1 MKNTDSPQQFT
12 HDVFLSHNA
21 RDKPRVRRLAEQ
33 LRDAGLIVWFD
44 EWNILPGEDI
54 FLAVEKGLEQ
64 SRVLLLC
71 LSPAALGSDWVKLER
86 GTVLFRDPANTGR
99 RFIPLLLEDCD
110 PPDTLKRYKY
120 LDLRPG
126 DKQKEAEAFA
136 ALLMALGKGGND
148 GAAAGKEAATGAG
161 AREEDSGRV
170 AMAQPERTAR
180 AVGVRATP
188 PPQPTETGGPWS
200 QTEEGS
206 ENAIPGDSASAGPLP
221 QGTLRPP
228 AAARHAPARP
238 DTPVPAAGSEEAAAS
253 QQLSVERERILTG
266 HEKWVWSVAVGPDG
280 QWAVSGSGHPID
292 EDQDNTVRIWNLK
305 TGGCRTVL
313 TGHRSPVMAVAIT
326 PDGGEILS
334 GSWDGAIRRWEAAS
348 GEPIADWPAHQGFVL
363 SLAVLAGG
371 GRLLSG
377 GRDGSVKLWDLE
389 TKECLM
395 PLSGHTGAVYS
406 VAVTADGRRALS
418 ASWDKTLR
426 LWELKTGACLA
437 VLAGHSERVNSVQM
451 TADGRF
457 AVSGSSDKTV
467 RLWDLGARRCLG
479 VLEGHQ
485 SSIHSVALSPD
496 GRRIAST
503 GFTDRTVRLWDRASG
518 RCLRVIEHEGRARP
532 LSVAFGP
539 DGKRLLV
546 GTANSTIY
554 LYRLGAGP
562 VGDAAAAPPEAS
574 RRYVNAKVV
583 LLGEGAVGKTSLAHR
598 LVADEYVIRDR
609 THGMNVWRLGLAAGG
624 REDGGPERAA
634 LESGA
639 PRGGPRE
646 ESAGGEDGAPGG
658 SAPKQAGGEHGAPDE
673 REALLWDLAGQE
685 DYRLIHRLF
694 LGQTAL
700 ALLLINP
707 QNDDPFREAGDWL
720 KALETARNLE
730 DPTAGEKVGR
740 GMPVTEAN
748 RIDQGAGADTP
759 RLLVF
764 SQIDVGGLKVSDAKV
779 QEFRDQYGFAD
790 WIATSAK
797 TGQNCSDG
805 GNGGAPSR
813 LKQLIANHIPWDTLP
828 WTATP
833 ERLLRLK
840 NAVMEMRDE
849 ADIRLLRF
857 AELKQRLSQA
867 LPGEAPDDQ
876 EMRTAVTLLANHG
889 LVRVLSFGDLVL
901 LRPDLISGYS
911 AAIIRAARAHSD
923 EIGCVAERD
932 IFAPDF
938 DFTGIADRLNRP
950 DEELLLRAV
959 VRELL
964 DHSLCIA
971 EDTADGRQLVFP
983 SQYRREKPLPWQP
996 AVFVSYTFRGEWQ
1009 TVWTTLVVRL
1019 WYGNE
1024 FTHRELWRN
1033 AAEFASSRGH
1043 LLGLQ
1048 IDNRQGEGEAVI
1060 SLFFDPETPDE
1071 LKVIFIE
1078 YLHRHLEKY
1087 AVDVTR
1093 DRRYVCRCGKAVTDM
1108 AAVRGRLAAGK
1119 GFITCQA
1126 CDEKVPLQDL
1136 IEQRLRSDPVAR
1148 RILAMEE
1155 AATRTLDNQAREQRL
1170 LGHMMAVCNEA
1181 NQIFRQVQMFDYG
1194 IDGEVEFK
1202 DDNGEPSG
1210 KRIYLQLK
1218 SGDSHLRT
1226 RKGDGKEVFDV
1237 KKEWH
1242 LAYWQNQPV
1251 DVYLVIGQ
1259 DNKHQEPGTP
1269 ERGRGEHGKDGR
1281 GIVRWMNVSRYLKER
1296 EDKDS
1301 RQIVFDGEEV
1311 TLGAIWRVR
1320 DGMGF

>member
-1 MKNTDSPQQFT
+1 MPNTDSPQQFT

-21 RDKPRVRRLAEQ
+21 KDKPRVRQLAEQ

-120 LDLRPG
+120 LDFKPG
-126 DKQKEAEAFA
+126 NQQKEAEAFA
-136 ALLMALGKGGND
+136 ALLATLGKGGND
-148 GAAAGKEAATGAG
+148 GAAVGNEPATGAG

-170 AMAQPERTAR
+170 AMAEGNRTAG
-180 AVGVRATP
+180 AIGVRAQP
-188 PPQPTETGGPWS
+188 PAQPTETGGPWS

-206 ENAIPGDSASAGPLP
+206 ENAIPGDSASAGPRP
-221 QGTLRPP
+221 REIPRPP
-228 AAARHAPARP
+228 AAARPAPARS
-238 DTPVPAAGSEEAAAS
+238 DAPVPATGSEEAAAR
-253 QQLSVERERILTG
+253 QQVSVERERILTG
-266 HEKWVWSVAVGPDG
+266 HERPVWSVAVGPDG
-280 QWAVSGSGHPID
+280 QWAVSGSMD
-292 EDQDNTVRIWNLK
+292 TTVRIWGLK
-305 TGGCRTVL
+305 TGDCRAVL
-313 TGHRSPVMAVAIT
+313 KGHRKAVTAVAIT
-326 PDGGEILS
+326 ADGGEILS
-334 GSWDGAIRRWEAAS
+334 GSGDGSIRRWEAAS
-348 GEPIADWPAHQGFVL
+348 GEPIADWPAHQGAVF
-363 SLAVLAGG
+363 SLAVLADG

-377 GRDGSVKLWDLE
+377 GRDSTVKLWDLASR
-389 TKECLM
+389 ECLM
-395 PLSGHTGAVYS
+395 ELAGHTQTVAS
-406 VAVTADGRRALS
+406 VAVSADGRQALS

-437 VLAGHSERVNSVQM
+437 VLTGHSGAVLSVQI
-451 TADGRF
+451 TVDGRF
-457 AVSGSSDKTV
+457 AVSGAEDKTV
-467 RLWDLGARRCLG
+467 RLWDLSARRCLG

-485 SSIHSVALSPD
+485 GPITSVALSPD
-496 GRRIAST
+496 GYFIAST
-503 GFTDRTVRLWDRASG
+503 GFTDKTVRLWDRASG
-518 RCLRVIEHEGRARP
+518 RCLHVIEYEDKASP
-532 LSVAFGP
+532 VSVAFGP

-554 LYRLGAGP
+554 LYRLGAGLMS
-562 VGDAAAAPPEAS
+562 GAAAPPEPS

-598 LVADEYVIRDR
+598 LIADEYVIRDR

-624 REDGGPERAA
+624 QEDGGPERAA

-646 ESAGGEDGAPGG
+646 ESAGGEDGGPGG
-658 SAPKQAGGEHGAPDE
+658 SAPKKAGPEHGAPEE

-730 DPTAGEKVGR
+730 DPAAGEKVGR

-867 LPGEAPDDQ
+867 LPGEAPDDD

-889 LVRVLSFGDLVL
+889 LVRVLPFGDLVL

-959 VRELL
+959 ARELL

-996 AVFVSYTFRGEWQ
+996 AVFVSYRFRGEWQ

-1071 LKVIFIE
+1071 LKVLFIE

-1108 AAVRGRLAAGK
+1108 AAVRGRLAARK
-1119 GFITCQA
+1119 SFIYCQA

-1136 IEQRLRSDPVAR
+1136 IEQRLQSDPVAR

-1155 AATRTLDNQAREQRL
+1155 HATRQLDNQAREQRL
-1170 LGHMMAVCNEA
+1170 LGHMMAVCNDA
-1181 NQIFRQVQMFDYG
+1181 NQIFRPVQMFDYG

-1218 SGDSHLRT
+1218 SGDSYLRT

-1237 KKEWH
+1237 KNARH

-1259 DNKHQEPGTP
+1259 DKEHQEPGAP

-1320 DGMGF
+1320 DGIWRVRDGMGF